1 MSLVQALQKSGATEF
16 SRDEV
21 KAAAKA
27 NGIKTVELVEFFSAP
42 QHKLRHGVYTV
53 TPQTPVV
60 AAKIETDEEIEARIS
75 DRFDIL
81 EKLTESA
88 AVGDTRALIISGP
101 PGLGKTH
108 TVTKVVEQMC
118 QDVTV
123 KTISGSASAIGLY
136 RALYE
141 THAKGSVLIVD
152 DCDTVFYDLAALSL
166 IKAACDSTKKR
177 VIRWCSDYHFGGDG
191 IPQNF
196 DYDGSLIFI
205 TNIDFDVQLAKVAK
219 LTPHLEALMSR
230 AHYLT
235 LGIRSRRD
243 YLVRIKQV
251 ITQMYL
257 KQEFKKEEALD
268 AINFVNDNVDTLREL
283 SCRTAIKL
291 IQLRSSLP
299 DDWQRVARL
308 TMCKN

>member
-1 MSLVQALQKSGATEF
+1 MNLIEALQNSGSKEF
-16 SRDEV
+16 TREEV
-21 KAAAKA
+21 KAFSKA
-27 NGIKTVELVEFFSAP
+27 NGIKTTELKAFLSDP
-42 QHKLRHGVYTV
+42 QYKVGRGQYTV
-53 TPQTPVV
+53 TP
-60 AAKIETDEEIEARIS
+60 AAPKVPEKVETDDEIEARIA

-88 AVGDTRALIISGP
+88 ALGGTRALIISGP

-108 TVTKVVEQMC
+108 TVSKVVEQTC
-118 QDVTV
+118 SDCIV

-141 THAKGSVLIVD
+141 TSAKNSVLIVD

-177 VIRWCSDYHFGGDG
+177 VVRWCSDYHFGGDG
-191 IPQNF
+191 VPNQF
-196 DYDGSLIFI
+196 DYNGTLIFI
-205 TNIDFDVQLAKVAK
+205 TNIDFDLQLAKASK

-251 ITQMYL
+251 IKQMYI

-268 AINFVNDNVDTLREL
+268 AITFVNDHVDTLREL

-291 IQLRSSLP
+291 VQLRASMP
-299 DDWQRVARL
+299 DDWQRVAKL